1 MGRHSGRGTM
11 VAAIVH
17 RVFLIDAC
25 LLRDLYD
32 KHFHVAKPAKIISIL
47 KAANNENKLAE
58 CEFF

>member
-1 MGRHSGRGTM
+1 M
-11 VAAIVH
+11 VAAMVH
-17 RVFLIDAC
+17 HVFLIDAC

-47 KAANNENKLAE
+47 TAANNENKLAE